1 MARTCASRHFL
12 LRYRAGFSARQDDT
26 LTQLERILESVRMDY
41 LKRRCRAAGVW
52 LLFVLVMSMA
62 ACERPDPE
70 TELDAAAAS
79 FSAGDYEDAALRLNY
94 VVQLE
99 PDNIRARELR
109 GDIALLLGDYANA
122 ATEFDRA
129 RELGAPLDSITLRLA
144 EVRVGQGLV
153 DEALE
158 LLDAAE
164 SGHADE
170 PVYWTLLAEALLAA
184 KRLPEAERSIEQAA
198 RVGDGGARAL
208 TAKAQIAF
216 SRGDPAE
223 AFESLEQA
231 LVVAPSDPRVR
242 IAHAELLARS
252 DRLTEAAAELQ
263 RAADLYHDASLGLRE
278 TLTLLG
284 LAQLHLAR
292 NDLGAA
298 EAVAARLA
306 QQAPQVQLTSY
317 FQGVVNFRRGHYDE
331 AAALIQP
338 LVNASPETIQYRS
351 LLGAIQLARG
361 NVGQAEQQFLRVL
374 AVSPRDPAAA
384 KLLAETRLRQQRP
397 GAALDA
403 LLAVQDT
410 AAEDPQIGLLS
421 GIATMLSGNA
431 EQGLLYLEQAA
442 ALDPT
447 NELLKLQLARAY
459 IATGRDAEA
468 SSLLTGSFGDDA
480 HAIEANLLR
489 LYAEGRLGDAGST
502 ADIAEELVADYPDDP
517 RVLTAVAV
525 HYQLNGET
533 DRARELFEHAAVF
546 ETDIAT
552 ARLFVAASLV
562 KEGRQDEAEL
572 LLRQTIEQQ
581 PKNAQ
586 AIAGLAQ
593 LLAGRGAFDEAAEL
607 FSRAAEH
614 TTSVIPRLA
623 LVKMLLRQGR
633 INAAKRQLDT
643 AAVAAPDNP
652 EVIALSGVVALAEG
666 RTDASV
672 ALLERAAELL
682 PDRLGVS
689 LALARARLAN
699 GQPAAARDTLL
710 RVLELAPQSFPIRLA
725 LGDAELQSG
734 NVEGALSVATDLKVD
749 FPSQAGGYI
758 LEGKALIAARQYD
771 AASKSLTTAFERQP
785 EWPVLTVKIQA
796 LRLAGR
802 STDALD
808 ANEAWLAD
816 NPGHVPA
823 GLMRG
828 VLLQAAGRVQEASGA
843 YKAVLEVA
851 PENLVALNNA
861 AWVSHELGEP
871 GALSF
876 ADRAYDVGPDN
887 AAVLDTFGWILLAQG
902 QDKLAIEHLSRAVE
916 LAPQAPEI
924 RYHLSKALIAGG
936 QSARAREMLAVLLSD
951 ERVFDGRADAERL
964 LESMQAEVALDP

>member
-1 MARTCASRHFL
+1 
-12 LRYRAGFSARQDDT
+12 
-26 LTQLERILESVRMDY
+26 MDNR
-41 LKRRCRAAGVW
+41 KRRCGVGGVW
-52 LLFVLVMSMA
+52 FLCVLVMSMGG
-62 ACERPDPE
+62 CDRPNPE
-70 TELDAAAAS
+70 TELNAAAAS
-79 FSAGDYEDAALRLNY
+79 FSAGNYEDAALRLNY

-109 GDIALLLGDYANA
+109 GDIALLLGDYAYA
-122 ATEFDRA
+122 TTEFVHA
-129 RELGAPLDSITLRLA
+129 RELGAPRDSIALRLA
-144 EVRVGQGLV
+144 EAHVAQGQL

-164 SGHADE
+164 PELADE
-170 PVYWTLLAEALLAA
+170 PLYWTLRAEALLAA
-184 KRLPEAERSIEQAA
+184 DRLPEAERSLEEAQQ
-198 RVGDGGARAL
+198 VGDGGARAL
-208 TAKAQIAF
+208 TARAQIAYA
-216 SRGDPAE
+216 RGDPAE
-223 AFESLEQA
+223 AFELLEQA
-231 LVVAPSDPRVR
+231 LVVTPNDPRVR
-242 IAHAELLARS
+242 IAHAELLARTE
-252 DRLTEAAAELQ
+252 RLTEAAAELQ
-263 RAADLYHDASLGLRE
+263 RAADLYREASLGPRE
-278 TLTLLG
+278 TLSLLG
-284 LAQLHLAR
+284 LVQVHLAR

-298 EAVAARLA
+298 EAVAALIA
-306 QQAPQVQLTSY
+306 QQAPQVQSTSY
-317 FQGVVNFRRGHYDE
+317 FQGLVKFRRGHYDE

-421 GIATMLSGNA
+421 GIATVLSGNA

-459 IATGRDAEA
+459 LATGRDAEA
-468 SSLLTGSFGDDA
+468 SSLLTASFDDDA
-480 HAIEANLLR
+480 HAIEANLLQ
-489 LYAEGRLGDAGST
+489 LFAENRRGDAGSS

-533 DRARELFEHAAVF
+533 GRARELFEHAAEF
-546 ETDIAT
+546 DTDDAT

-562 KEGRQDEAEL
+562 QEGRQDEAEL
-572 LLRQTIEQQ
+572 LLRQTILQQ
-581 PKNAQ
+581 PENAQ

-593 LLAGRGAFDEAAEL
+593 LLANRGAFDEAAEL

-623 LVKMLLRQGR
+623 LVQMRLRQG
-633 INAAKRQLDT
+633 NVTEAKRQLDT
-643 AAVAAPDNP
+643 AAVAAPGNP
-652 EVIALSGVVALAEG
+652 EVIALSGIVALAEG
-666 RTDASV
+666 RTDDAV
-672 ALLERAAELL
+672 ALLERAAPLL
-682 PDRLGVS
+682 PDRLGVT

-699 GQPAAARDTLL
+699 GEAVAARDTLL
-710 RVLELAPQSFPIRLA
+710 RVLELAPGSFPIRLA

-734 NVEGALSVATDLKVD
+734 NAEGALSVAADLKVA
-749 FPSQAGGYI
+749 FPSQAGGYL
-758 LEGKALIAARQYD
+758 LEGKAFIAARQYA
-771 AASKSLTTAFERQP
+771 AASKSLATAFERQP
-785 EWPVLTVKIQA
+785 TWPILALKIQA

-802 STDALD
+802 SAEALD
-808 ANEAWLAD
+808 ANEAWVAD

-823 GLMRG
+823 GLMRA
-828 VLLQAAGRVQEASGA
+828 VLLQVAGRVQEALEA
-843 YKAVLEVA
+843 YKAVLKVE

-871 GALSF
+871 SALSF
-876 ADRAYDVGPDN
+876 AERAYDVGPEN
-887 AAVLDTFGWILLAQG
+887 AAVLDTFGWVLLARG
-902 QDKLAIEHLSRAVE
+902 QDELAIENLSRASE

-924 RYHLSKALIAGG
+924 RYHLAEALVAGG
-936 QSARAREMLAVLLSD
+936 QSARAREILAALLTEVRD
-951 ERVFDGRADAERL
+951 FEERTDAERL
-964 LESMQAEVALDP
+964 LESMRAEVALDP

>member
-1 MARTCASRHFL
+1 VNMDSR
-12 LRYRAGFSARQDDT
+12 
-26 LTQLERILESVRMDY
+26 
-41 LKRRCRAAGVW
+41 KRLCRAVRVW
-52 LLFVLVMSMA
+52 FIYALIICMG

-70 TELDAAAAS
+70 TELDAAVAS
-79 FSAGDYEDAALRLNY
+79 FLAGNYEDAALRLNY

-122 ATEFDRA
+122 VTEFVNASER
-129 RELGAPLDSITLRLA
+129 GAPRDSIALRLA
-144 EVRVGQGLV
+144 EAHVAQGQI
-153 DEALE
+153 DKALE
-158 LLDAAE
+158 LLDASE
-164 SGHADE
+164 PGLADK
-170 PVYWTLLAEALLAA
+170 PMYWTLRAEALLAA
-184 KRLPEAERSIEQAA
+184 ERLPEAERSLAKAQQ
-198 RVGDGGARAL
+198 VGDGGARAL

-216 SRGDPAE
+216 SLGHPAD

-231 LVVAPSDPRVR
+231 LLVAPNDPRVR
-242 IAHAELLARS
+242 IAHAELLART
-252 DRLTEAAAELQ
+252 DRLSEAAAELQ
-263 RAADLYHDASLGLRE
+263 RAADFYHEASLGPRE
-278 TLTLLG
+278 TLSLLG
-284 LAQLHLAR
+284 LVQVHLAR

-306 QQAPQVQLTSY
+306 QQAPNVQLTSY
-317 FQGVVNFRRGHYDE
+317 YQGLVNFRRGHFDE
-331 AAALIQP
+331 AAALMQP

-403 LLAVQDT
+403 LRAVQDT

-459 IATGRDAEA
+459 FATGRDAEA

-480 HAIEANLLR
+480 HTIEANLLR
-489 LYAEGRLGDAGST
+489 LYAESRRGDAGST

-517 RVLTAVAV
+517 RVLTAVAI
-525 HYQLNGET
+525 HYQLNGEI
-533 DRARELFEHAAVF
+533 DRARELFEHAAEF
-546 ETDIAT
+546 ETDIVT
-552 ARLFVAASLV
+552 ARLFVVASLV
-562 KEGRQDEAEL
+562 QEGRQDEAEL
-572 LLRQTIEQQ
+572 LLRQTIAQQ

-607 FSRAAEH
+607 YSRAAEH

-623 LVKMLLRQGR
+623 LVKMLLRQGSV
-633 INAAKRQLDT
+633 NEAKRQLDT

-699 GQPAAARDTLL
+699 GQAAAARDTLL

-734 NVEGALSVATDLKVD
+734 NAEGALSVATDLKVA

-785 EWPVLTVKIQA
+785 SWPVLALKIQA

-802 STDALD
+802 SADALA
-808 ANEAWLAD
+808 ANQEWVAD

-828 VLLQAAGRVQEASGA
+828 VLLQAAGRVQEALGA
-843 YKAVLEVA
+843 YKAVLRVA
-851 PENLVALNNA
+851 PENMIALNNA
-861 AWVSHELGEP
+861 AWATHELGEP

-876 ADRAYDVGPDN
+876 AERAYDVGPEN
-887 AAVLDTFGWILLAQG
+887 AAVLDTLGWILLARG
-902 QDKLAIEHLSRAVE
+902 QDKLAIEHLSRAAE
-916 LAPQAPEI
+916 LAPQVPEF
-924 RYHLSKALIAGG
+924 RYHLSKALVAGG
-936 QSARAREMLAVLLSD
+936 QLARASEMLAALLSD

-964 LESMQAEVALDP
+964 LESMQAEAALDL

>member
-1 MARTCASRHFL
+1 
-12 LRYRAGFSARQDDT
+12 
-26 LTQLERILESVRMDY
+26 
-41 LKRRCRAAGVW
+41 
-52 LLFVLVMSMA
+52 MSLA
-62 ACERPDPE
+62 ACGRPDPG
-70 TELDAAAAS
+70 TELNAAAAS
-79 FSAGDYEDAALRLNY
+79 FAAGNYKDAALRLNY

-122 ATEFDRA
+122 ATEFVRA
-129 RELGAPLDSITLRLA
+129 SELGAPRDSIALRLA
-144 EVRVGQGLV
+144 EAHVGQGQI

-164 SGHADE
+164 PGLADE
-170 PVYWTLLAEALLAA
+170 PLYWTLRAEALLAA
-184 KRLPEAERSIEQAA
+184 DRLPEAERSLAEAQQ
-198 RVGDGGARAL
+198 VGDGGVRAL
-208 TAKAQIAF
+208 TARAQIAF

-223 AFESLEQA
+223 AFELLEQA
-231 LVVAPSDPRVR
+231 LVVAPNDPRVR
-242 IAHAELLARS
+242 IAHAELLART

-263 RAADLYHDASLGLRE
+263 RAADLYHEASLGPRE
-278 TLTLLG
+278 TLSLLG
-284 LAQLHLAR
+284 LVQVHLAR

-306 QQAPQVQLTSY
+306 QQAPQVQSTSY
-317 FQGVVNFRRGHYDE
+317 FQGLVKFRRGHYDE

-384 KLLAETRLRQQRP
+384 KLLAETRLRQRRP
-397 GAALDA
+397 GAALEA
-403 LLAVQDT
+403 LLAVQDM

-421 GIATMLSGNA
+421 GIATVLSGDA

-447 NELLKLQLARAY
+447 NELLKLQIARVY
-459 IATGRDAEA
+459 LATGRDAEA
-468 SSLLTGSFGDDA
+468 SSLLTGSFGDGE

-489 LYAEGRLGDAGST
+489 LFAESRRGDAGS
-502 ADIAEELVADYPDDP
+502 AAEIAEELVADYPDEP

-525 HYQLNGET
+525 HYQLNG
-533 DRARELFEHAAVF
+533 DNRRARELFERAA
-546 ETDIAT
+546 ELDTDDAT

-562 KEGRQDEAEL
+562 QEGRQDEAEL
-572 LLRQTIEQQ
+572 LLRQTILQH
-581 PKNAQ
+581 PDNAQ

-593 LLAGRGAFDEAAEL
+593 LLASRGVFDEAAEL

-623 LVKMLLRQGR
+623 LVKMLLRQGSV
-633 INAAKRQLDT
+633 NEAKRQLDT

-666 RTDASV
+666 RTDAAV
-672 ALLERAAELL
+672 GLLERAAELL

-699 GQPAAARDTLL
+699 GQAAAARDTLL
-710 RVLELAPQSFPIRLA
+710 RVLEIAPQSFPIRLA

-734 NVEGALSVATDLKVD
+734 NAEGALSVATDLKVA

-758 LEGKALIAARQYD
+758 LEGKLLIASRQYA
-771 AASKSLTTAFERQP
+771 AASESFATAFERQST
-785 EWPVLTVKIQA
+785 WHILALKIQA

-802 STDALD
+802 SAEALD

-823 GLMRG
+823 GLMRA
-828 VLLQAAGRVQEASGA
+828 VLLQAAGRVQEALEA
-843 YKAVLEVA
+843 YKAVLSVA

-876 ADRAYDVGPDN
+876 AERAYDVGPEN
-887 AAVLDTFGWILLAQG
+887 AAVLDTYGWILFARG
-902 QDKLAIEHLSRAVE
+902 QDKLAIENLSRAVE
-916 LAPQAPEI
+916 LAPQALEI
-924 RYHLSKALIAGG
+924 RYHLSKALVAGG
-936 QSARAREMLAVLLSD
+936 QSSRAREMLAALLTD
-951 ERVFDGRADAERL
+951 ERDFDGRADGERL